1 MTTSLRAIAPEFL
14 KLRHST
20 IVWVTFAAFALG
32 PVMGGLS
39 LYLLGHAGDM
49 GDSPLSEKAK
59 LMNFSADWPSYVGLL
74 TQVVGVGGVVVF
86 GFVASWLFGR
96 EYSDKTA
103 KDLLALPASRS
114 SIINAKFVVYAM
126 WCLALVVANLLLGL
140 VVGAL
145 LGLDNFDIRVI
156 TSGLTTYFTTT
167 ILVMLL
173 GTPVSFMGIWG
184 KGYLAPIGLVVLML
198 IVSQIVGAVGLG
210 QYFPWSVPG
219 LYSGISAEMKASLSA
234 VSFGLVGLVAVLGY
248 VASHWW
254 WNNSDQS

>member
-20 IVWVTFAAFALG
+20 IVWVTFVAFALG

-156 TSGLTTYFTTT
+156 TSGLNTYFATT

-219 LYSGISAEMKASLSA
+219 LYSGISAEMKATLTST
-234 VSFGLVGLVAVLGY
+234 SFGIVGFVAIFGY
-248 VASHWW
+248 FATHWW
-254 WNNSDQS
+254 WNKTDQT